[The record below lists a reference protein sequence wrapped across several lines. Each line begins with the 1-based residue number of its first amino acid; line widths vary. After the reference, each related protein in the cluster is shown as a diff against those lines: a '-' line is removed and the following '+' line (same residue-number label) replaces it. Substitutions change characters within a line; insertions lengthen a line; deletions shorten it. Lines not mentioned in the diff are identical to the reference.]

1 MPNAVFSCPKCGQIL
16 GDIPPQGMLTAVC
29 SDCRLQYQVVRGRV
43 AAAEATVS
51 VTRGPG
57 AHAAPVTVWVYQLR
71 LALANG
77 RMEPV
82 EFRLTEPE
90 TFTAQ
95 KGDVV
100 STVYLMRGAERDSL
114 LSVHNGTLGERV
126 VIALPGEKAKKEAWM
141 LAGGIGVVTIGVVA
155 MATGMGL
162 LGFGAGALAFVGAGF
177 TLGHTL
183 MPRVTISED
192 EKARLTSTQR
202 MIAEKL
208 ELEEARAR
216 VVQGIESRAELRERL
231 VSLRTKMERLGLDVY
246 APRIAAMNA
255 GIAAIDQQVALEARL
270 RDMYER
276 SIAMLEIE
284 LESGAAVDAM
294 DGLEAPHIAATFVE
308 LRDLEEQQRELGRQI
323 AANAEVEGLL
333 RGTS

>member
-1 MPNAVFSCPKCGQIL
+1 
-16 GDIPPQGMLTAVC
+16 
-29 SDCRLQYQVVRGRV
+29 
-43 AAAEATVS
+43 
-51 VTRGPG
+51 
-57 AHAAPVTVWVYQLR
+57 VTVWVYQLR

-82 EFRLTEPE
+82 EFRLTELE